1 MAQHKPAPVDCKECS
16 RQFSTFKLY
25 IKHLLAKECGAA
37 QKSPSKTSPKSAGKI
52 LSTRSPRVE
61 LSSSPPDDIQ
71 VLGES
76 ISDKNTQKTNSKV
89 TVIAPKKQQAQKE
102 ACTLC
107 GKMCKGARG
116 LSSHITACHT
126 CQYCSE
132 NFNELEVHVRSVH
145 EAEQC
150 DECKRRFSTKD
161 DLQKH
166 MKEEHLVK
174 CDVCEEEFYSETAM
188 KEHRREEH
196 EMEDC
201 DMCDERFLKED
212 KLLESHLE
220 TEHGIKTKTVKQFSG
235 GMMFM
240 MVE

>member
-25 IKHLLAKECGAA
+25 IKHLLAKECQAA

-52 LSTRSPRVE
+52 LSTRSPRVN
-61 LSSSPPDDIQ
+61 LSSSPPGEIE
-71 VLGES
+71 VIGES
-76 ISDKNTQKTNSKV
+76 ISDKNTQKINSKV
-89 TVIAPKKQQAQKE
+89 TVTAPKKQQVQKE

-107 GKMCKGARG
+107 GKMCKGTRG

-132 NFNELEVHVRSVH
+132 NFNDLEVHVRSVH

-150 DECKRRFSTKD
+150 GECKRRFATPD

-174 CDVCEEEFYSETAM
+174 CDVCEEEFYSDTAM
-188 KEHRREEH
+188 KEHRRDEH

-201 DMCDERFLKED
+201 DMCEERFLKED